1 MGAYD
6 INQTRTYAS
15 RAVFVSSGAYDTDQT
30 ISGSLRQVARVQSL
44 DWSTPY
50 PVEHSTYLDYG
61 DEAYLTA
68 HTPVE
73 VTIDLLHT
81 NGRAE
86 QALGL
91 VDLVGPN
98 GTLAFNL
105 DQEKNLYIAYQNT
118 PGRDDIGAPT
128 GLSNPQTVIALGQAL
143 MTTYNL
149 RAQVGGLTQ
158 ARATMNCL
166 TAFSY
171 TGQVGNRVPAV
182 NYRDGTQLTGQ
193 FVIPAAFSQYD
204 PNVTGYDNPIAA
216 SAIAARDMYMVFG
229 DAVGPF
235 ALSFSGAQS
244 CYLQSF
250 DLTMAFDRREL
261 KPLGNVYPPARAL
274 HYPIRVDLSA
284 EAIVNT
290 YQRDQLNRISCLG
303 SGQSIYLIVKQP
315 CSNATLFGLY
325 FDKLQ
330 LMSQSVSTSITNPD
344 AVTMQWNGLIT
355 TPTSSLF
362 SPVVNFLIDADT
374 QQPFG
379 TTW

>member
-1 MGAYD
+1 MGESD
-6 INQTRTYAS
+6 INQTQNYWS
-15 RAVFVSSGAYDTDQT
+15 RSVFVSSGAYDSDQT
-30 ISGSLRQVARVQSL
+30 VSGSLRQLARVQNLSW
-44 DWSTPY
+44 DIPY
-50 PVEHSTYLDYG
+50 PVEHPTYLDYG

-68 HTPVE
+68 HSPVD
-73 VTIDLLHT
+73 VTIDMYHT

-98 GTLAFNL
+98 GSLAFNL
-105 DQEKNLYIAYQNT
+105 DQEKNLYVAMQNT
-118 PGRDDIGAPT
+118 AGRDDIGAAT
-128 GLSNPQTVIALGQAL
+128 GLGNPQTIIAMGQAL

-158 ARATMNCL
+158 ARATLNCL

-171 TGQVGNRVPAV
+171 TGQVGNRIPAV

-193 FVIPAAFSQYD
+193 FVIPAAFAQYD
-204 PNVTGYDNPIAA
+204 PNVTGYDNPVAA

-229 DAVGPF
+229 DALGPF

-261 KPLGNVYPPARAL
+261 KPIGNVYPPTRAL

-284 EAIVNT
+284 DAIVNR
-290 YQRDQLNRISCLG
+290 YQRDQLNRIHCLG
-303 SGQSIYLIVKQP
+303 SGLSIYLIVKQP

-325 FDKLQ
+325 FDNLQ
-330 LMSQSVSTSITNPD
+330 LGSQSVSTSIGTAD
-344 AVTMQWNGLIT
+344 TVSMKWEGLIT
-355 TPTSSLF
+355 TPTSMLF
-362 SPVVNFLIDADT
+362 SPLVNFLVNAET